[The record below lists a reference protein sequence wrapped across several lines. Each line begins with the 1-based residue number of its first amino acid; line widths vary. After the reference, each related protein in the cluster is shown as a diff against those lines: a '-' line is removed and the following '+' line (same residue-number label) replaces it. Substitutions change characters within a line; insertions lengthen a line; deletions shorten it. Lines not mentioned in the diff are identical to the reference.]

1 MDSALKDIGAYKNR
15 IISLLTGSQDIV
27 SLLLNDTIT
36 DDNVENLVY
45 SQIFP
50 YLYVNDTQ
58 TEELS
63 YLCIEVEVP
72 RIPTKMI
79 KDMKI
84 IVWAYCHKGIM
95 KYSRKDFL
103 GTRADILSDM
113 VDRCLMG
120 SDNFGIGRP
129 TLESDTHF
137 FPNDKYY
144 GRQLIYTMPEFKVKS
159 R

>member
-1 MDSALKDIGAYKNR
+1 MDSVLRDIGAYKDR

-45 SQIFP
+45 SRIFP
-50 YLYVNDTQ
+50 YLYVNNTQ
-58 TEELS
+58 TEEQS

-84 IVWAYCHKGIM
+84 IVWAYCHKSIM
-95 KYSRKDFL
+95 KYSRDDFR
-103 GTRADILSDM
+103 GTRADILADM
-113 VDRCLMG
+113 ADRCITG
-120 SDNFGIGRP
+120 SDDFGIGRP
-129 TLESDTHF
+129 ALESDTHF
-137 FPNDKYY
+137 FPNDNHY
-144 GRQLIYTMPEFKVKS
+144 GRQLIYTISDFKVKS